1 MFKKTISFIFF
12 FLFCVSFIS
21 FSQEDDGFID
31 IKFETRTYNEKI
43 TVDGTDIIIYADNTE
58 IQKIK
63 TDKKGVAKTELKYGP
78 KYKIVFS
85 KEGLI
90 TSYMFLNSD
99 IPQKKRITI
108 SKFSQEVLLVSKSET
123 NIDTIRFRRPFTKWY
138 YDRADNRFKENADYL
153 KEFETGVFKEDALA
167 KEAAKKQEEKE
178 IAEKQVKEKTEK
190 AEQDAVA
197 KQYAALRATY
207 KKQKKIAGK
216 IMSVGKTQKP
226 VAGAKVLLFNS
237 NKKQIGSTITNELGG
252 FVFLKEDGNDVN
264 IEVEGVADKY
274 ILNNRKVILANNAGK
289 EIKSGIE
296 NSKGKFIFRFL
307 PAEEKLLAELV
318 VEDEDLKMDVCG
330 QILKSV
336 NNKQQPIANIK
347 VKYVDELGQVV
358 VEVVTDAQGKFL
370 FKSLANDAF
379 YLFNIDEKDAQLKA
393 EEKVFLADAK
403 GNIIKEIKRG
413 KTNGFNFEIISS
425 NQNNLTTLFYDDP
438 WLKVIDPSRASVN
451 EKKELV
457 IKEKVYFNSNDATLL
472 PEAKKIMEEVI
483 NVMEL
488 VPNVTIELS
497 SHSDSK
503 GSDEYNLT
511 LSKKRAKAAVDY
523 IVAQGITSNR
533 ITGIGYGETK
543 LLNKCTNNVECT
555 EEQHAENRRL
565 EFKVIRK

>member
-237 NKKQIGSTITNELGG
+237 NNL
-252 FVFLKEDGNDVN
+252 
-264 IEVEGVADKY
+264 
-274 ILNNRKVILANNAGK
+274 
-289 EIKSGIE
+289 
-296 NSKGKFIFRFL
+296 FL
-307 PAEEKLLAELV
+307 PIFLSKSSYFNLLSLF
-318 VEDEDLKMDVCG
+318 LWS
-330 QILKSV
+330 QITV
-336 NNKQQPIANIK
+336 
-347 VKYVDELGQVV
+347 
-358 VEVVTDAQGKFL
+358 
-370 FKSLANDAF
+370 
-379 YLFNIDEKDAQLKA
+379 
-393 EEKVFLADAK
+393 
-403 GNIIKEIKRG
+403 
-413 KTNGFNFEIISS
+413 
-425 NQNNLTTLFYDDP
+425 TLF
-438 WLKVIDPSRASVN
+438 
-451 EKKELV
+451 E
-457 IKEKVYFNSNDATLL
+457 
-472 PEAKKIMEEVI
+472 
-483 NVMEL
+483 
-488 VPNVTIELS
+488 
-497 SHSDSK
+497 
-503 GSDEYNLT
+503 
-511 LSKKRAKAAVDY
+511 
-523 IVAQGITSNR
+523 
-533 ITGIGYGETK
+533 
-543 LLNKCTNNVECT
+543 
-555 EEQHAENRRL
+555 
-565 EFKVIRK
+565 